1 MTSEF
6 RRGARGLFTRLNTPG
21 VGGRILAIPV
31 LLLLAALVRKAWL
44 DLDVAWDSLGY
55 HLPFAGLRAGMLSPS
70 EYRLSRFM
78 TERYNGFPILPSLIQ
93 GGLWRATSHIQAANL
108 IGLAGLLPLVG
119 ILKKVFR
126 VPLTYSLVALLSIPV
141 VLIQSTSSYVDLFS
155 NCWMASMLLLI
166 LAALLHPEDFSI
178 AKVVGVFV
186 CFAVVFNSKMP
197 LEPAALAA
205 LGAFFVLLWVTR
217 RRYPRL
223 RFFIRNGGTWSK
235 WGVAGALAVLL
246 AIGLANSAKNWIEFR
261 NPIYPLP
268 IVGGNVIVPGELAA
282 KPDYLARSSRAFRW
296 LLSTVEYR
304 SFEGR
309 RPLWTNGQGD
319 LAADSPAIF
328 MGGNFG
334 ALVLFNI
341 LWLGFLQ
348 SKVRSRLG
356 WAPCWFMGL
365 LTLLTVFMPGAPQSR
380 YYMYWIM
387 CLVLLN
393 LVLIVNGLPGERG
406 RDATILYVGGMAS
419 FLLFVLCATGFTYVH
434 RNGTTMKGMAQKV
447 EKRLADA
454 NLREGETVCM
464 ANTNPFVLI
473 FAPEFHPEL
482 RAKYH
487 YKIQE
492 IYGPADC
499 AGLRPLP

>member
-6 RRGARGLFTRLNTPG
+6 RGGARKLLMRLNTPDA
-21 VGGRILAIPV
+21 GGRILAIPV
-31 LLLLAALVRKAWL
+31 LLLLGAIVRKAWL
-44 DLDVAWDSLGY
+44 DLDVAWDSLAY
-55 HLPFAGLRAGMLSPS
+55 HLPFAGLRAGMLSAS
-70 EYRLSRFM
+70 EYRLSQLM
-78 TERYNGFPILPSLIQ
+78 TERYNGFPILPYLIQ

-126 VPLTYSLVALLSIPV
+126 TPLTYSLVALLSIPV
-141 VLIQSTSSYVDLFS
+141 VLIQSTSSYIDLFS

-166 LAALLHPEDFSI
+166 LAAILHPESFSI

-186 CFAVVFNSKMP
+186 CFAVVFNSKMQ
-197 LEPAALAA
+197 LEPVALAA
-205 LGAFFVLLWVTR
+205 LGVFLVLLWVTR

-223 RFFIRNGGTWSK
+223 KFFIRNSGTWRK
-235 WGVAGALAVLL
+235 LGLAGALAVLL
-246 AIGLANSAKNWIEFR
+246 AIGFVNPAKNWIEFR

-268 IVGGNVIVPGELAA
+268 IVGGRVIAPGELAA
-282 KPDYLARSSRAFRW
+282 KPDYLARSSQGFRW
-296 LLSTVEYR
+296 LLSTVEYK

-319 LAADSPAIF
+319 VAMDSPALF

-348 SKVRSRLG
+348 SKLRSSLG

-365 LTLLTVFMPGAPQSR
+365 ITLVTAFMPASPQSR
-380 YYMYWIM
+380 YYLYWIV

-393 LVLIVNGLPGERG
+393 LVLIVNGLSGERG
-406 RDATILYVGGMAS
+406 RDARILYVGGMAS
-419 FLLFVLCATGFTYVH
+419 FLLFVLCATDFVYIH
-434 RNGTTMKGMAQKV
+434 RSGTTMKGMAQKV
-447 EKRLADA
+447 ENRLVDA
-454 NLREGETVCM
+454 RLREGETVCM
-464 ANTNPFVLI
+464 ANTNPFALI

-482 RAKYH
+482 RARFH

-492 IYGPADC
+492 RYEPADC
-499 AGLRPLP
+499 EGLRPLP